1 MAQQDVELVVPFSA
15 LVRSISRLSRE
26 DKHRLW
32 ELLRQEMA
40 EGEDE
45 AWESDAGVQAEVAE
59 ARAAYEAGDY
69 VTIEEYAAQRR
80 GQS

>member
-1 MAQQDVELVVPFSA
+1 MAQEDVELVVPFSA
-15 LVRSISRLSRE
+15 LVRSISRLSTE

-32 ELLRQEMA
+32 ELLKQEM
-40 EGEDE
+40 GQDEDE
-45 AWESDAGVQAEVAE
+45 AWESDVGVQAKVAE